1 MGEKIATAVVTVL
14 AYSAM
19 IIGSYEIAAF
29 AVERVAELC
38 TEDHVTIFDKI
49 KNRGYATVER
59 REEEDI

>member
-14 AYSAM
+14 IDSAM

-38 TEDHVTIFDKI
+38 MEEHVTIFDKI
-49 KNRGYATVER
+49 KNRGYAKVER